1 MIVLIKLVL
10 AHLLGDFVF
19 QPNSWVE
26 AKEAKKLKAYQLYL
40 HLLVH
45 GLLIM
50 VILADLSFW
59 PYAVAI
65 VLVHGIV
72 DVIKLYAQ
80 KEQTKRYWF
89 FIDQLAHILTL
100 IVMVGVLDPT
110 LMDLL
115 YPVSEKLWLVVTLLV
130 FLSLPASI
138 IIKTIISKWTPATVD
153 EIGSLEKAGQY
164 IGILERWF
172 VLIFIIAGKW
182 EAIGFLVAAKSVF
195 RFGDL
200 KESKDRKLTEYIL
213 IGTLVSFGLAIL
225 CGWIYEQYQL

>member
-1 MIVLIKLVL
+1 MIILIKLIL

-19 QPNSWVE
+19 QPSRWVE
-26 AKEAKKLKAYQLYL
+26 AKEAKKFKAYQLYL

-50 VILADLSFW
+50 LIMADMSFW
-59 PYAVAI
+59 PYALGI
-65 VLVHGIV
+65 VFVHGLV
-72 DVIKLYAQ
+72 DLIKLYAQ
-80 KEQTKRYWF
+80 KPSTKRYWF
-89 FIDQLAHILTL
+89 FIDQLAHLLT
-100 IVMVGVLDPT
+100 IGVVVAWIDPGFIA
-110 LMDLL
+110 LL
-115 YPVSEKLWLVVTLLV
+115 YPISEKLWLVLTLLV
-130 FLSLPASI
+130 FLSIPSSI
-138 IIKTIISKWTPATVD
+138 IIKTIISKWTPATDD

-172 VLIFIIAGKW
+172 VLIFIIAGRW

-225 CGWIYEQYQL
+225 CGWIYDQY

>member
-1 MIVLIKLVL
+1 MIVLIKLIL
-10 AHLLGDFVF
+10 AHLLGDFVL
-19 QPNSWVE
+19 QPNRWVH
-26 AKEAKKLKAYQLYL
+26 AKEAKKLKAYQLYV

-45 GLLIM
+45 GALTMLFI
-50 VILADLSFW
+50 AELSFW
-59 PYAVAI
+59 PYAVGI
-65 VLVHGIV
+65 MLVHGII
-72 DVIKLYAQ
+72 DVTKLYAQ
-80 KEQTKRYWF
+80 KAQTKRYWF
-89 FIDQLAHILTL
+89 FIDQLGHIITL
-100 IVMVGVLDPT
+100 IVVAGILDPT
-110 LMDLL
+110 LIDLI
-115 YPVSEKLWLVVTLLV
+115 YPVSEKHWLVITLMV

-138 IIKTIISKWTPATVD
+138 IIKTVISKWTPAADD

-172 VLIFIIAGKW
+172 VLVFIIAGKW

-225 CGWIYEQYQL
+225 CGWIYEQY

>member
-26 AKEAKKLKAYQLYL
+26 AKEAKKFKAYQLYL

-110 LMDLL
+110 LLDLL